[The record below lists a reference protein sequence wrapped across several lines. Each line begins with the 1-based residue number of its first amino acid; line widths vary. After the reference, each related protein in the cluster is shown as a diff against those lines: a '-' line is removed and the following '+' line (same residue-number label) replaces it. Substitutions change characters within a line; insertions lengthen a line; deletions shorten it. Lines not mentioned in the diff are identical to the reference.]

1 MKKKIYCFDFDGTL
15 TTSDTLLE
23 FIKYAKGTSRF
34 LMVFLMYSPLLVL
47 MKLHLYPNWKAK
59 QQIFAHLFAGMR
71 IEKFDALCRGFA
83 EENQHLLRP
92 KGITLVHEALIAG
105 AQVFIVSASIDN
117 WVRPFFEI
125 RNLKGVQVLGTQI
138 EVEDGKLTGRFK
150 SNNCYGAE
158 KVRRIQEALS
168 MTRKIE
174 ALSMTQKIEAL
185 PMTQK
190 IEALPLSRT
199 SDTEEKTIPDRSLYE
214 IEAFGDSRGD
224 KEMLAF
230 ADKGHYKPFRE

>member
-47 MKLHLYPNWKAK
+47 MKLHLFPNWKAK
-59 QQIFAHLFAGMR
+59 QLIFAHLFAGMR

-92 KGITLVHEALIAG
+92 KGITLVHEALVAG

-117 WVRPFFEI
+117 WVRPFFDI

-138 EVEDGKLTGRFK
+138 EVVDGKVTGRFK
-150 SNNCYGAE
+150 TNNCYGEE
-158 KVRRIQEALS
+158 KVRRICEALTTTTGTS
-168 MTRKIE
+168 IPTTN
-174 ALSMTQKIEAL
+174 AYGTTSLSF
-185 PMTQK
+185 
-190 IEALPLSRT
+190 
-199 SDTEEKTIPDRSLYE
+199 DRSQYD

-230 ADKGHYKPFRE
+230 ADQGHYKPFR

>member
-23 FIKYAKGTSRF
+23 FIKYAKGRGRF

-92 KGITLVHEALIAG
+92 KGITLMHEALVAG

-117 WVRPFFEI
+117 WVLPFFDI

-150 SNNCYGAE
+150 SNNCYGKEKAHRIAE
-158 KVRRIQEALS
+158 VLKSFE
-168 MTRKIE
+168 
-174 ALSMTQKIEAL
+174 
-185 PMTQK
+185 
-190 IEALPLSRT
+190 
-199 SDTEEKTIPDRSLYE
+199 RSEYE

-230 ADKGHYKPFRE
+230 ADKGHFKPFRE

>member
-1 MKKKIYCFDFDGTL
+1 MKRKIYCFDFDGTL

-23 FIKYAKGTSRF
+23 FIKYAKGRGRF

-92 KGITLVHEALIAG
+92 KGITLVHEALVAG

-117 WVRPFFEI
+117 WVRPFFDI

-138 EVEDGKLTGRFK
+138 EVEDGKLTGNFR
-150 SNNCYGAE
+150 SNNCYGKE
-158 KVRRIQEALS
+158 KVHRIAEVLKS
-168 MTRKIE
+168 FE
-174 ALSMTQKIEAL
+174 
-185 PMTQK
+185 
-190 IEALPLSRT
+190 
-199 SDTEEKTIPDRSLYE
+199 RSEYE

-230 ADKGHYKPFRE
+230 ADKGHFKPFRE

>member
-23 FIKYAKGTSRF
+23 FIKYAKGRGRF

-83 EENQHLLRP
+83 EESQHLLRP
-92 KGITLVHEALIAG
+92 KGITLMHEALVAG

-117 WVRPFFEI
+117 WVRPFFDI
-125 RNLKGVQVLGTQI
+125 RNLKGVQVFGTQI

-150 SNNCYGAE
+150 SNNCYGKE
-158 KVRRIQEALS
+158 KVHRIAEALKS
-168 MTRKIE
+168 FE
-174 ALSMTQKIEAL
+174 
-185 PMTQK
+185 
-190 IEALPLSRT
+190 
-199 SDTEEKTIPDRSLYE
+199 RSEYE

-230 ADKGHYKPFRE
+230 ADKGHFKPFRE

>member
-1 MKKKIYCFDFDGTL
+1 MKKKLYCFDFDGTL

-23 FIKYAKGTSRF
+23 FIKYAKGRSHF
-34 LMVFLMYSPLLVL
+34 LMVFLMYSPLLVM

-92 KGITLVHEALIAG
+92 KGITLVHEALVAG
-105 AQVFIVSASIDN
+105 VQVFIVSASIDN
-117 WVRPFFEI
+117 WVRPFFDI
-125 RNLKGVQVLGTQI
+125 RNLKGVQVFGTQI
-138 EVEDGKLTGRFK
+138 EVEDGKLTGNFK
-150 SNNCYGAE
+150 SNNCYGKE
-158 KVRRIQEALS
+158 KVHRIAEALKS
-168 MTRKIE
+168 FE
-174 ALSMTQKIEAL
+174 
-185 PMTQK
+185 
-190 IEALPLSRT
+190 
-199 SDTEEKTIPDRSLYE
+199 RSEYE

-230 ADKGHYKPFRE
+230 ADKGHFKPFRE

>member
-23 FIKYAKGTSRF
+23 FIKYAKGRGCF

-83 EENQHLLRP
+83 EESQHLLRP
-92 KGITLVHEALIAG
+92 KGITLMHEALVAG

-117 WVRPFFEI
+117 WVRPFFDI

-150 SNNCYGAE
+150 SNNCYGKE
-158 KVRRIQEALS
+158 KVHRIAEALKS
-168 MTRKIE
+168 FE
-174 ALSMTQKIEAL
+174 
-185 PMTQK
+185 
-190 IEALPLSRT
+190 
-199 SDTEEKTIPDRSLYE
+199 RSEYE

-230 ADKGHYKPFRE
+230 ADKGHFKPFRES

>member
-1 MKKKIYCFDFDGTL
+1 MKKKLYCFDFDGTL

-23 FIKYAKGTSRF
+23 FIKYAKGRGRF

-71 IEKFDALCRGFA
+71 IEKFDALCRSFA
-83 EENQHLLRP
+83 EESQHLLRP
-92 KGITLVHEALIAG
+92 KGITLMHEALVAG

-117 WVRPFFEI
+117 WVRPFFDI

-138 EVEDGKLTGRFK
+138 EVEDGKLTGNFK
-150 SNNCYGAE
+150 SNNCYGKE
-158 KVRRIQEALS
+158 KVHRIAEVLKS
-168 MTRKIE
+168 FE
-174 ALSMTQKIEAL
+174 
-185 PMTQK
+185 
-190 IEALPLSRT
+190 
-199 SDTEEKTIPDRSLYE
+199 RSEYE

-230 ADKGHYKPFRE
+230 ADKGHFKPFRE

>member
-23 FIKYAKGTSRF
+23 FIKYAKGRGRF

-71 IEKFDALCRGFA
+71 IEKFDALCHGFA

-92 KGITLVHEALIAG
+92 KGITLVHEALVAG

-117 WVRPFFEI
+117 WVRPFFDI

-150 SNNCYGAE
+150 SNNCYGKE
-158 KVRRIQEALS
+158 KVHRIAEVLKS
-168 MTRKIE
+168 FE
-174 ALSMTQKIEAL
+174 
-185 PMTQK
+185 
-190 IEALPLSRT
+190 
-199 SDTEEKTIPDRSLYE
+199 RSEYE

-230 ADKGHYKPFRE
+230 ADKGHFKPFRE

>member
-23 FIKYAKGTSRF
+23 FIKYAKGRGRF

-59 QQIFAHLFAGMR
+59 QQIFAHLFAGLR
-71 IEKFDALCRGFA
+71 IEKFDALCHGFA

-92 KGITLVHEALIAG
+92 KGITLMHEALVAG

-117 WVRPFFEI
+117 WVRPFFDI

-150 SNNCYGAE
+150 SNNCYGKE
-158 KVRRIQEALS
+158 KVHRIAEVLKS
-168 MTRKIE
+168 FE
-174 ALSMTQKIEAL
+174 
-185 PMTQK
+185 
-190 IEALPLSRT
+190 
-199 SDTEEKTIPDRSLYE
+199 RSEYE

-230 ADKGHYKPFRE
+230 ADKGHFKPFRES

>member
-23 FIKYAKGTSRF
+23 FIKYAKGRSRF

-59 QQIFAHLFAGMR
+59 QRIFAHLFAGMR

-83 EENQHLLRP
+83 EESQHLLRP
-92 KGITLVHEALIAG
+92 KGITLVHEALVAG

-117 WVRPFFEI
+117 WVRPFFDI

-138 EVEDGKLTGRFK
+138 EVEDGKLTGNFK
-150 SNNCYGAE
+150 SNNCYGKE
-158 KVRRIQEALS
+158 KVHRIAEALKS
-168 MTRKIE
+168 FE
-174 ALSMTQKIEAL
+174 
-185 PMTQK
+185 
-190 IEALPLSRT
+190 
-199 SDTEEKTIPDRSLYE
+199 RSEYE

-230 ADKGHYKPFRE
+230 ADKGHFKPFRE

>member
-23 FIKYAKGTSRF
+23 FIKYAKGRSRF

-83 EENQHLLRP
+83 KENQHLLRP
-92 KGITLVHEALIAG
+92 KGITLVHEALVAG

-117 WVRPFFEI
+117 WVRPFFDI

-150 SNNCYGAE
+150 SNNCYGKE
-158 KVRRIQEALS
+158 KVHRIAEVLKS
-168 MTRKIE
+168 FE
-174 ALSMTQKIEAL
+174 
-185 PMTQK
+185 
-190 IEALPLSRT
+190 
-199 SDTEEKTIPDRSLYE
+199 RSEYE

-230 ADKGHYKPFRE
+230 ADKGHFKPFRE

>member
-23 FIKYAKGTSRF
+23 FIKYAKGRGRF

-83 EENQHLLRP
+83 EESQHLLRP
-92 KGITLVHEALIAG
+92 KGITLMHEALVAG

-117 WVRPFFEI
+117 WVRPFFDI

-150 SNNCYGAE
+150 SNNCYGKE
-158 KVRRIQEALS
+158 KVHRIAEALKS
-168 MTRKIE
+168 FE
-174 ALSMTQKIEAL
+174 
-185 PMTQK
+185 
-190 IEALPLSRT
+190 
-199 SDTEEKTIPDRSLYE
+199 RSEYE
-214 IEAFGDSRGD
+214 IEAFGDSHGD

-230 ADKGHYKPFRE
+230 ADKGHFKPFRE

>member
-23 FIKYAKGTSRF
+23 FIKYAKGRGRF

-59 QQIFAHLFAGMR
+59 QQIFAHLFAGIR
-71 IEKFDALCRGFA
+71 IEKFDALCRDFA
-83 EENQHLLRP
+83 EESQHLLRP
-92 KGITLVHEALIAG
+92 KGITLMHEALVAG

-117 WVRPFFEI
+117 WVRPFFDI

-150 SNNCYGAE
+150 SNNCYGKE
-158 KVRRIQEALS
+158 KVHRIAEALKS
-168 MTRKIE
+168 FE
-174 ALSMTQKIEAL
+174 
-185 PMTQK
+185 
-190 IEALPLSRT
+190 
-199 SDTEEKTIPDRSLYE
+199 RSEYE

-230 ADKGHYKPFRE
+230 ADKGHFKPFRES

>member
-23 FIKYAKGTSRF
+23 FIKYAKGRGRF

-83 EENQHLLRP
+83 EESQHLLRP
-92 KGITLVHEALIAG
+92 KGITLMHEALVAG

-117 WVRPFFEI
+117 WVRPFFDI

-138 EVEDGKLTGRFK
+138 EVEDGKLTGNFK
-150 SNNCYGAE
+150 SNNCYGKE
-158 KVRRIQEALS
+158 KVHRIAEAL
-168 MTRKIE
+168 KPFE
-174 ALSMTQKIEAL
+174 
-185 PMTQK
+185 
-190 IEALPLSRT
+190 
-199 SDTEEKTIPDRSLYE
+199 RSEYE

-230 ADKGHYKPFRE
+230 ADKGHFKPFRE

>member
-23 FIKYAKGTSRF
+23 FIKYAKGRDRF

-83 EENQHLLRP
+83 EESQHLLRP
-92 KGITLVHEALIAG
+92 KGITLMHEALVAG

-117 WVRPFFEI
+117 WVRPFFDI

-150 SNNCYGAE
+150 SNNCYGKE
-158 KVRRIQEALS
+158 KVHRIAEVLKS
-168 MTRKIE
+168 FE
-174 ALSMTQKIEAL
+174 
-185 PMTQK
+185 
-190 IEALPLSRT
+190 
-199 SDTEEKTIPDRSLYE
+199 RSEYE

-230 ADKGHYKPFRE
+230 ADKGHFKPFRE

>member
-23 FIKYAKGTSRF
+23 FIKYAKGRGRF

-59 QQIFAHLFAGMR
+59 QRIFAHLFAGMR
-71 IEKFDALCRGFA
+71 IEKFEALCRGFA

-92 KGITLVHEALIAG
+92 KGITLVHEALVAG

-117 WVRPFFEI
+117 WVRPFFDI

-138 EVEDGKLTGRFK
+138 EVEDGKLTGNFK
-150 SNNCYGAE
+150 SNNCYGKE
-158 KVRRIQEALS
+158 KVHRIAEALKS
-168 MTRKIE
+168 FE
-174 ALSMTQKIEAL
+174 
-185 PMTQK
+185 
-190 IEALPLSRT
+190 
-199 SDTEEKTIPDRSLYE
+199 RSEYE

-230 ADKGHYKPFRE
+230 ADKGHFKPFRE

>member
-1 MKKKIYCFDFDGTL
+1 MKKKLYCFDFDGTL

-23 FIKYAKGTSRF
+23 FIKYAKGRGRF
-34 LMVFLMYSPLLVL
+34 LMVFLMYSPLLVM

-59 QQIFAHLFAGMR
+59 QQIFAHLFAGMH

-92 KGITLVHEALIAG
+92 KGITLVHEALVAG

-117 WVRPFFEI
+117 WVRPFFDI

-138 EVEDGKLTGRFK
+138 EVEDGKLTGNFK
-150 SNNCYGAE
+150 SNNCYGKE
-158 KVRRIQEALS
+158 KVHRIAEALKS
-168 MTRKIE
+168 FE
-174 ALSMTQKIEAL
+174 
-185 PMTQK
+185 
-190 IEALPLSRT
+190 
-199 SDTEEKTIPDRSLYE
+199 RSEYE

-230 ADKGHYKPFRE
+230 ADKGHFKPFRE

>member
-1 MKKKIYCFDFDGTL
+1 MKKKLYCFDFDGTL

-23 FIKYAKGTSRF
+23 FIKYAKGRGRF

-92 KGITLVHEALIAG
+92 KGITLVHEALVAG
-105 AQVFIVSASIDN
+105 TQVFIVSASIDN
-117 WVRPFFEI
+117 WVRPFFDI
-125 RNLKGVQVLGTQI
+125 RNLKGVQVFGTQI
-138 EVEDGKLTGRFK
+138 EVEDGKLTGNFK
-150 SNNCYGAE
+150 SNNCYGKE
-158 KVRRIQEALS
+158 KVHRIAEVLKS
-168 MTRKIE
+168 FE
-174 ALSMTQKIEAL
+174 
-185 PMTQK
+185 
-190 IEALPLSRT
+190 
-199 SDTEEKTIPDRSLYE
+199 RSEYE

-230 ADKGHYKPFRE
+230 ADKGHFKPFRE

>member
-23 FIKYAKGTSRF
+23 FIKYAKGRGRF

-59 QQIFAHLFAGMR
+59 QRIFAHLFAGMR

-83 EENQHLLRP
+83 EESQHLLRP
-92 KGITLVHEALIAG
+92 KGITLMHEALVAG

-117 WVRPFFEI
+117 WVRPFFDI

-150 SNNCYGAE
+150 SNNCYGKE
-158 KVRRIQEALS
+158 KVHRIAEVLKS
-168 MTRKIE
+168 FE
-174 ALSMTQKIEAL
+174 
-185 PMTQK
+185 
-190 IEALPLSRT
+190 
-199 SDTEEKTIPDRSLYE
+199 RSEYD

-230 ADKGHYKPFRE
+230 ADKGHFKPFRE

>member
-1 MKKKIYCFDFDGTL
+1 MKKKLYCFDFDGTL

-23 FIKYAKGTSRF
+23 FIKYAKGRSHF
-34 LMVFLMYSPLLVL
+34 LMVFLMYSPLLVM

-92 KGITLVHEALIAG
+92 KGITLVHEALVAG
-105 AQVFIVSASIDN
+105 VQVFIVSASIDN
-117 WVRPFFEI
+117 WVRPFFDI
-125 RNLKGVQVLGTQI
+125 RNLKGVQVFGTQI
-138 EVEDGKLTGRFK
+138 EVEDGKLTGNFK
-150 SNNCYGAE
+150 SNNCYGKE
-158 KVRRIQEALS
+158 KVHRIAEALKS
-168 MTRKIE
+168 FE
-174 ALSMTQKIEAL
+174 
-185 PMTQK
+185 
-190 IEALPLSRT
+190 
-199 SDTEEKTIPDRSLYE
+199 RSEYE

-230 ADKGHYKPFRE
+230 ANKGHFKPFRE

>member
-1 MKKKIYCFDFDGTL
+1 MKKKLYCFDFDGTL

-23 FIKYAKGTSRF
+23 FIKYAKGRGRF

-47 MKLHLYPNWKAK
+47 MKLHMYPNWKAK
-59 QQIFAHLFAGMR
+59 QQIFTHLFAGMR

-92 KGITLVHEALIAG
+92 KGITLMHEALVAG

-117 WVRPFFEI
+117 WVRPFFDI

-138 EVEDGKLTGRFK
+138 EVEDDKLTGRFK
-150 SNNCYGAE
+150 SNNCYGKE
-158 KVRRIQEALS
+158 KVHRIAEALKS
-168 MTRKIE
+168 FE
-174 ALSMTQKIEAL
+174 
-185 PMTQK
+185 
-190 IEALPLSRT
+190 
-199 SDTEEKTIPDRSLYE
+199 RSEYE

-230 ADKGHYKPFRE
+230 ADKGHFKPFRE

>member
-23 FIKYAKGTSRF
+23 FIKYAKGRGRF

-71 IEKFDALCRGFA
+71 IEKFDALCRDFA
-83 EENQHLLRP
+83 EESQHLLRP
-92 KGITLVHEALIAG
+92 KGITLMHEALVAG

-117 WVRPFFEI
+117 WVRPFFDI

-150 SNNCYGAE
+150 SNNCYGKE
-158 KVRRIQEALS
+158 KVHRIAEVLKS
-168 MTRKIE
+168 FE
-174 ALSMTQKIEAL
+174 
-185 PMTQK
+185 
-190 IEALPLSRT
+190 
-199 SDTEEKTIPDRSLYE
+199 RSEYE

-230 ADKGHYKPFRE
+230 ADKGHFKPFRES

>member
-1 MKKKIYCFDFDGTL
+1 MKKKLYCFDFDGTL

-23 FIKYAKGTSRF
+23 FIKYAKGRGRF
-34 LMVFLMYSPLLVL
+34 LMVFLMYSPLLIL

-71 IEKFDALCRGFA
+71 IEKFDALCHGFA

-92 KGITLVHEALIAG
+92 KGITLMHEALVAG

-117 WVRPFFEI
+117 WVRPFFDI

-150 SNNCYGAE
+150 SNNCYGKE
-158 KVRRIQEALS
+158 KVHRIAEVLKS
-168 MTRKIE
+168 FE
-174 ALSMTQKIEAL
+174 
-185 PMTQK
+185 
-190 IEALPLSRT
+190 
-199 SDTEEKTIPDRSLYE
+199 RSEYE

-230 ADKGHYKPFRE
+230 ADKGHFKPFRES

>member
-23 FIKYAKGTSRF
+23 FIKYAKGRGRF
-34 LMVFLMYSPLLVL
+34 LIVFLMYSPLLVL

-83 EENQHLLRP
+83 EESQHLLRP
-92 KGITLVHEALIAG
+92 KGITLMHEALVAG

-117 WVRPFFEI
+117 WVRPFFDI

-150 SNNCYGAE
+150 SNNCYGKE
-158 KVRRIQEALS
+158 KVHRIAEALKS
-168 MTRKIE
+168 FE
-174 ALSMTQKIEAL
+174 
-185 PMTQK
+185 
-190 IEALPLSRT
+190 
-199 SDTEEKTIPDRSLYE
+199 RSEYE

-230 ADKGHYKPFRE
+230 ADKGHFKPFRE

>member
-23 FIKYAKGTSRF
+23 FIKYAKGRGRF

-71 IEKFDALCRGFA
+71 IEKFEALCRGFA

-92 KGITLVHEALIAG
+92 KGITLMHEALVAG

-117 WVRPFFEI
+117 WVRPFFDI

-150 SNNCYGAE
+150 SNNCYGKE
-158 KVRRIQEALS
+158 KVHRI
-168 MTRKIE
+168 
-174 ALSMTQKIEAL
+174 
-185 PMTQK
+185 
-190 IEALPLSRT
+190 
-199 SDTEEKTIPDRSLYE
+199 TEVLKSLERSEYE

-230 ADKGHYKPFRE
+230 ADKGHFKPFRES

>member
-23 FIKYAKGTSRF
+23 FIKYAKGRGRF
-34 LMVFLMYSPLLVL
+34 LMVFLMYSPLLVM

-92 KGITLVHEALIAG
+92 KGITLMHEALVAG

-117 WVRPFFEI
+117 WVRPFFDI

-138 EVEDGKLTGRFK
+138 EVEDGKLTGNFK
-150 SNNCYGAE
+150 SNNCYGKE
-158 KVRRIQEALS
+158 KVHRIAEALKS
-168 MTRKIE
+168 FE
-174 ALSMTQKIEAL
+174 
-185 PMTQK
+185 
-190 IEALPLSRT
+190 
-199 SDTEEKTIPDRSLYE
+199 RSEYE

-230 ADKGHYKPFRE
+230 ADKGHFKPFRE

>member
-47 MKLHLYPNWKAK
+47 MKLHFYPNWKAK

-83 EENQHLLRP
+83 EESQHLLRP
-92 KGITLVHEALIAG
+92 KGITLMHEALVAG

-117 WVRPFFEI
+117 WVRPFFDI

-150 SNNCYGAE
+150 SNNCYGKE
-158 KVRRIQEALS
+158 KVHRI
-168 MTRKIE
+168 
-174 ALSMTQKIEAL
+174 
-185 PMTQK
+185 
-190 IEALPLSRT
+190 
-199 SDTEEKTIPDRSLYE
+199 TEVLKSFERSEYE

-230 ADKGHYKPFRE
+230 ADKGHFKPFRE

>member
-1 MKKKIYCFDFDGTL
+1 MKKKLYCFDFDGTL

-23 FIKYAKGTSRF
+23 FIKYAKGRSRF
-34 LMVFLMYSPLLVL
+34 LMVFLMYSPLLVM

-92 KGITLVHEALIAG
+92 KGITLMHEALVAG

-117 WVRPFFEI
+117 WVRPFFDI

-150 SNNCYGAE
+150 SNNCYGKE
-158 KVRRIQEALS
+158 KVHRIAEALKS
-168 MTRKIE
+168 FE
-174 ALSMTQKIEAL
+174 
-185 PMTQK
+185 
-190 IEALPLSRT
+190 
-199 SDTEEKTIPDRSLYE
+199 RSEYE

-230 ADKGHYKPFRE
+230 ADKGHFKPFRE

>member
-23 FIKYAKGTSRF
+23 FIKYAKGRSRF
-34 LMVFLMYSPLLVL
+34 LMIFLMYSPLLVL

-83 EENQHLLRP
+83 EESQHLLRP
-92 KGITLVHEALIAG
+92 KGITLVHEALVAG

-117 WVRPFFEI
+117 WVRPFFDI

-138 EVEDGKLTGRFK
+138 EVEDGKLTGNFK
-150 SNNCYGAE
+150 SNNCYGKE
-158 KVRRIQEALS
+158 KVHRIAEALKS
-168 MTRKIE
+168 FE
-174 ALSMTQKIEAL
+174 
-185 PMTQK
+185 
-190 IEALPLSRT
+190 
-199 SDTEEKTIPDRSLYE
+199 RSEYE

-230 ADKGHYKPFRE
+230 ANKGHFKPFRE

>member
-23 FIKYAKGTSRF
+23 FIKYAKGTGRF

-71 IEKFDALCRGFA
+71 IEKFDALCHGFA

-92 KGITLVHEALIAG
+92 KGITLMHEALVAG

-117 WVRPFFEI
+117 WVRPFFDI

-150 SNNCYGAE
+150 SNNCYGKE
-158 KVRRIQEALS
+158 KVHRIAEVLKS
-168 MTRKIE
+168 FE
-174 ALSMTQKIEAL
+174 
-185 PMTQK
+185 
-190 IEALPLSRT
+190 
-199 SDTEEKTIPDRSLYE
+199 RSEYE

-230 ADKGHYKPFRE
+230 ADKGHFKPFRES

>member
-1 MKKKIYCFDFDGTL
+1 MKKKLYCFDFDGTL
-15 TTSDTLLE
+15 TMSDTLLE
-23 FIKYAKGTSRF
+23 FIKYAKGRGRF

-83 EENQHLLRP
+83 EESQHLLRP
-92 KGITLVHEALIAG
+92 KGITLMHEALVAG

-117 WVRPFFEI
+117 WVRPFFDI

-150 SNNCYGAE
+150 SNNCYGKE
-158 KVRRIQEALS
+158 KVHRIAEALKS
-168 MTRKIE
+168 FE
-174 ALSMTQKIEAL
+174 
-185 PMTQK
+185 
-190 IEALPLSRT
+190 
-199 SDTEEKTIPDRSLYE
+199 RSEYE

-230 ADKGHYKPFRE
+230 ADKGHFKPFRE

>member
-1 MKKKIYCFDFDGTL
+1 MKKKLYCFDFDGTL

-23 FIKYAKGTSRF
+23 FIKYAKGRGRF
-34 LMVFLMYSPLLVL
+34 LMVFLMYSPLLVM

-83 EENQHLLRP
+83 EESQHLLRP
-92 KGITLVHEALIAG
+92 KGITLMHEALVAG

-117 WVRPFFEI
+117 WVRPFFDI

-150 SNNCYGAE
+150 SNNCYGKE
-158 KVRRIQEALS
+158 KVHRIAEVLKS
-168 MTRKIE
+168 FE
-174 ALSMTQKIEAL
+174 
-185 PMTQK
+185 
-190 IEALPLSRT
+190 
-199 SDTEEKTIPDRSLYE
+199 RSEYE

-230 ADKGHYKPFRE
+230 ADKGHFKPFRE

>member
-1 MKKKIYCFDFDGTL
+1 MKKKLYCFDFDGTL

-23 FIKYAKGTSRF
+23 FIKYAKGRGRF
-34 LMVFLMYSPLLVL
+34 LMVFLMYSPLLVM

-92 KGITLVHEALIAG
+92 KGITLVHEALVAG
-105 AQVFIVSASIDN
+105 AQVFIKSASIDD
-117 WVRPFFEI
+117 WVRPFFDI

-138 EVEDGKLTGRFK
+138 EVEDGKLTGNFK
-150 SNNCYGAE
+150 SNNCYGKE
-158 KVRRIQEALS
+158 KVHRIAEVLKS
-168 MTRKIE
+168 FE
-174 ALSMTQKIEAL
+174 
-185 PMTQK
+185 
-190 IEALPLSRT
+190 
-199 SDTEEKTIPDRSLYE
+199 RSEYE

-230 ADKGHYKPFRE
+230 ADKGHFKPFRE